1 MTYRHLTL
9 TERDG
14 ALRVALDRP
23 EVLNALDLELL
34 AELADALTGPAAEPR
49 VRAVLLTGTGRAFCA
64 GADLGSTAMD
74 ADIGMVLEEYYHP
87 VVRAVAALEKPVV
100 AGVNGVAAGA
110 GLSLAAACDVRI
122 AANSATFALGFTGIG
137 LALDAGSSYFLSRLI
152 GPGRTLELAFGN
164 RRVDAAEALRI
175 GLVERVLDG
184 PDFAEEVM
192 GIARALAGGP
202 TLAYALVKAEVRAAL
217 DNTLS
222 EQLAFEAEAQARAG
236 ASDDAR
242 EGIRAFAEKRAPRYG
257 GR

>member
-1 MTYRHLTL
+1 MTYRHLKL

-14 ALRVALDRP
+14 AMRVALDRP

-34 AELADALTGPAAEPR
+34 AELAAALTGPAAEPR
-49 VRAVLLTGTGRAFCA
+49 VRAVLVTGNGRAFCA
-64 GADLGSTAMD
+64 GADLGSTSID
-74 ADIGMVLEEYYHP
+74 ADIGAVLEEYYHP
-87 VVRAVAALEKPVV
+87 VIRSIAALEKPVV

-122 AANSATFALGFTGIG
+122 AASTATFALGFTGIG
-137 LALDAGSSYFLSRLI
+137 LALDAGASYFLSRLI

-164 RRVDAAEALRI
+164 RRVAAEEALRI

-184 PDFAEEVM
+184 QDFAEDVM
-192 GIARALAGGP
+192 QVVQALAAGP

-217 DNTLS
+217 DNTLG
-222 EQLAFEAEAQARAG
+222 EQLIVEAGAQARAG
-236 ASDDAR
+236 ASSDAR

>member
-1 MTYRHLTL
+1 MTYQHLTL

-23 EVLNALDLELL
+23 QVLNALDLALL
-34 AELADALTGPAAEPR
+34 TELADALTGPAAEPR
-49 VRAVLLTGTGRAFCA
+49 VRAVLITGTGRAFCA
-64 GADLGSTAMD
+64 GADLGSTSVD
-74 ADIGMVLEEYYHP
+74 ADIGTVLEEYYHP
-87 VVRAVAALEKPVV
+87 VIRAIAALEKPVV

-122 AANSATFALGFTGIG
+122 AAPTATFALGFTGIG

-164 RRVDAAEALRI
+164 RRIDAAEALRI
-175 GLVERVLDG
+175 GLVERVLDAE
-184 PDFAEEVM
+184 DFAEEVM
-192 GIARALAGGP
+192 GVARTLAGGP

-222 EQLAFEAEAQARAG
+222 EQLAFEAGAQARAG

-242 EGIRAFAEKRAPRYG
+242 EGIRAFIEKRAPRYG

>member
-1 MTYRHLTL
+1 MTYQHLTL

-23 EVLNALDLELL
+23 QVLNALDLALL
-34 AELADALTGPAAEPR
+34 TELADALTGPAAEPR
-49 VRAVLLTGTGRAFCA
+49 VRAVLITGTGRAFCA
-64 GADLGSTAMD
+64 GADLGSTSVD
-74 ADIGMVLEEYYHP
+74 ADIGTVLEEYYHP
-87 VVRAVAALEKPVV
+87 VIRAIAALEKPVV

-122 AANSATFALGFTGIG
+122 AAPTATFALGFTGIG

-164 RRVDAAEALRI
+164 RRIDAAEALRI
-175 GLVERVLDG
+175 GLVERVLDAE
-184 PDFAEEVM
+184 DFAEEVM
-192 GIARALAGGP
+192 GVARALAGGP

-222 EQLAFEAEAQARAG
+222 EQLAFEAGAQARAG

-242 EGIRAFAEKRAPRYG
+242 EGIRAFIEKRAPRYG